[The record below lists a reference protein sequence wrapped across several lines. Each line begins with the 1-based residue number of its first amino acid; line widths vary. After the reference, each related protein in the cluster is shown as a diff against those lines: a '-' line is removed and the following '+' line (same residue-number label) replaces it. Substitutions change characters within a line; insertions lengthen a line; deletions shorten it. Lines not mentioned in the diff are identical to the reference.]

1 MIMLPSLKQASKLYC
16 LVYGKAKTAHEDIEK
31 FYYNLK
37 KTCNSYIKIY
47 IYLENVNQFKR
58 RCGIAKPFPMT
69 RTLASIVA
77 STNDPIYQFVGVVYQ
92 TQWQITEN

>member
-16 LVYGKAKTAHEDIEK
+16 LVYGKAKTAHEDKGK